1 MDNIEYIGEQLGY
14 GIAGNIFVAVAFVS
28 ALLAAAGYYFTNKSP
43 ETDQKWLQFSRTSF
57 IIHAGSVLSII
68 FLIFYLI
75 WNHRFEY
82 YYVWQHS
89 STDLPFKYIFSCFWE
104 GQEGSFLLWSFWHLV
119 LSVFVI
125 RFSGKW
131 EVPVMISICLVQAF
145 LASMVLGLSFGD
157 VKIGSNPFVL
167 LREHPDMAGMP
178 FVTMPDY
185 LQRLDDG
192 RGLNPLLQN
201 YWMVIHPPTLFLG
214 FAATLIPFA
223 FAMGGLMKGQVKE
236 WIKPALP
243 WSYFAITALGAG
255 ILMGAAWAY
264 EALSFGGFWAWDP
277 VENASLVPWLTL
289 VGASHVMLIQRK
301 NGSAL
306 LSSIILVTVTFIL
319 VLYSTFLTRSGILG
333 ETSVHAFTDLGMSG
347 QLLLYMAFF
356 ALMAGFLIFRHRSAI
371 RSNSVEDN
379 IFSREFWMFIGM
391 LVLVISSIQ
400 ITFSTSIPVWNKIFG
415 TNMAPP
421 EDAIDHYNSWQI
433 PIAIILCLLIAVG
446 QFFKYKNTDP
456 KYINK
461 KLAVSLSLSI
471 ILGGLGSYFIGFS
484 KIHYD
489 LLFFS
494 SIFAVTANL
503 DYLTRVLKG
512 RLKFGG
518 GSVAHA
524 GVGLILLGALWSNGS
539 NQVISQNVLDIDLG
553 EDFPN
558 QENIMLIK
566 NDTLQM
572 GSYFITYKGSRRDG
586 IYIKYDIEYL
596 EPDYRDGT
604 FSSAFMLSPQVQLNE
619 RMGNVSEPATK
630 HFWDRDI
637 YTHVTYADLENLPGE
652 TDTKEEY
659 NEPETHSISI
669 GDTVTTSNSLVVL
682 KSLGIPEDPQQL
694 GIANDD
700 IAVTAFL
707 EVTDVNKKKYEA
719 QPLYMI
725 KAKQAISKTAFI
737 DELGL
742 RFSFNKIDPETGKVD
757 ILISEKKSN
766 KREFIIMKAII
777 FPQINILWTGCILMI
792 VGTIIAISHR
802 MNRITNSE
810 RQ

>member
-1 MDNIEYIGEQLGY
+1 MNDIEYIGEQLGF
-14 GIAGNIFVAVAFVS
+14 GIAGNILIAVAFVS
-28 ALLAAAGYYFTNKSP
+28 ALIASAGYYFTSRGPAPDRN
-43 ETDQKWLQFSRTSF
+43 WLLFSRTSF
-57 IIHAGSVLSII
+57 FIHAGSVLSII

-89 STDLPFKYIFSCFWE
+89 SSELPFKYIFSCFWE

-119 LSVFVI
+119 LSFFII
-125 RFSGKW
+125 RSSGKW
-131 EVPVMISICLVQAF
+131 EVPVMITICLVQAF
-145 LASMVLGLSFGD
+145 LASMVLGLSFGE
-157 VKIGSNPFVL
+157 VRIGSNPFVL
-167 LREHPDMAGMP
+167 LREHPDMAGLP
-178 FVTMPDY
+178 FISMPDY
-185 LQRLDDG
+185 LQRLNDG

-214 FAATLIPFA
+214 FASTLIPFA

-243 WSYFAITALGAG
+243 WSYFAITTLGAG

-306 LSSIILVTVTFIL
+306 LSSIILVTITFIL

-356 ALMAGFLIFRHRSAI
+356 SVMAFYLILRNRPAI

-379 IFSREFWMFIGM
+379 LFSREFWMFIGM

-421 EDAIDHYNSWQI
+421 ENAIDHYNSWQI
-433 PIAIILCLLIAVG
+433 PIAIIICLLIGVG

-456 KYINK
+456 KYVNR
-461 KLAVSLSLSI
+461 KLAISFILSL
-471 ILGGLGSYFIGFS
+471 ILAGTGSYLIGFS

-494 SIFAVTANL
+494 SIFAVVANI
-503 DYLTRVLKG
+503 DYLFRILKG
-512 RLKFGG
+512 RLQFGG

-524 GVGLILLGALWSNGS
+524 GVGLILLGALWSNGNS
-539 NQVISQNVLDIDLG
+539 EIISQNVLDIDLG

-572 GSYFITYKGSRRDG
+572 GSYFITYKGSRREG

-604 FSSAFMLSPQVQLNE
+604 FTSAFTLSPQVQLNE
-619 RMGNVSEPATK
+619 RMGNVSEPATR
-630 HFWDRDI
+630 HFWNRDI
-637 YTHVTYADLENLPGE
+637 YTHVTYADLENLPGKK
-652 TDTKEEY
+652 TSAEEY
-659 NEPETHSISI
+659 NEPETHSMSI

-682 KSLGIPEDPQQL
+682 RSLGIPEDPAQL
-694 GIANDD
+694 GIGTDD

-707 EVTDVNKKKYEA
+707 EITDVNKKKYES

-725 KAKQAISKTAFI
+725 KENQAISKSEFV

-742 RFSFNKIDPETGKVD
+742 KLVFNKIDPESGKVD

-766 KREFIIMKAII
+766 KRDFIIMKAIV
-777 FPQINILWTGCILMI
+777 FPQINILWSGCILMI
-792 VGTIIAISHR
+792 IGTILAISHR
-802 MNRITNSE
+802 MKGINTGKD
-810 RQ
+810 